1 MITGKALRQLGFKS
15 RVDFKL
21 YDDGDGVQMEWLSNE
36 PQPSDAEIAVGQ
48 AAWDSQEYA
57 RKRLAEYP
65 SIDELTVALWEGV
78 VEERMAAVTR
88 LEGERQAVKAKYPKD
103 S

>member
-65 SIDELTVALWEGV
+65 SIDELTVALFEGV
-78 VEERMAAVTR
+78 VEERMHAVTQ
-88 LEGERQAVKAKYPKD
+88 LQIKRQAVKAKYPK
-103 S
+103 